1 MRFGHNFWLGG
12 GGPIDIWS
20 TNLNCILQTLF
31 RDTPLNHIW
40 RAEIRAQIGQIR
52 PSTVFG
58 YLLKLVFVGHLS
70 YKNRW
75 LKWNTKIHVVG
86 VLCCAA
92 SDIEIKGQVSH
103 FEMHFRDFSS
113 FSSQCYISARWITSK
128 NYRGE
133 SQKKSLTQGWKG
145 RSHPWPLALWGE
157 VKWRGENIHQS
168 MDMIDM
174 WRPTR
179 KEHHKV
185 KI

>member
-1 MRFGHNFWLGG
+1 MPLSDGERSKVLSVRWIENMQ
-12 GGPIDIWS
+12 PSRMI
-20 TNLNCILQTLF
+20 ILSSQTL
-31 RDTPLNHIW
+31 
-40 RAEIRAQIGQIR
+40 
-52 PSTVFG
+52 
-58 YLLKLVFVGHLS
+58 S
-70 YKNRW
+70 YDG
-75 LKWNTKIHVVG
+75 G

-92 SDIEIKGQVSH
+92 SDIEIKYQVSQ

-179 KEHHKV
+179 KDHHKV
-185 KI
+185 KSSKKGEISCLFWHFRKREKSAGGWQTSV

>member
-1 MRFGHNFWLGG
+1 MFGFCHFVRIQ
-12 GGPIDIWS
+12 IDS
-20 TNLNCILQTLF
+20 GFSHTCVLLS
-31 RDTPLNHIW
+31 NHFKYDFLS
-40 RAEIRAQIGQIR
+40 GKFN
-52 PSTVFG
+52 TCVVFATHVWF
-58 YLLKLVFVGHLS
+58 LAHICDF
-70 YKNRW
+70 YK
-75 LKWNTKIHVVG
+75 TCAIFTHVVG